1 MSSFK
6 PIKKSELTSR
16 LSARSLSVSTFG
28 VRWPERYPEIADLVR
43 QDVVASS
50 STEHSLNCMAI
61 FKRSEKAGYFSVG
74 IFTK

>member
-43 QDVVASS
+43 
-50 STEHSLNCMAI
+50 
-61 FKRSEKAGYFSVG
+61 
-74 IFTK
+74 